1 MTILDGN
8 PDHNLPSLK
17 SMQAPEIDLFLD
29 YLDKVQQRTMRVVR
43 CIPSDKLDWS
53 CAEGRFSLGDLVR
66 HMGAIERY
74 MFGETI
80 QGKQSSYQGCGKE
93 LADGL
98 DEVIHFKQE
107 MDRQTVEIIRALGS
121 EGMTRKCTTPD
132 GASITAWKWL
142 RLMVEHEIHHR
153 GQIYIYLSI
162 LGVAAPPLYG
172 LTSEQVKERSVKA
185 G

>member
-1 MTILDGN
+1 MNPGDLDV
-8 PDHNLPSLK
+8 
-17 SMQAPEIDLFLD
+17 FLD
-29 YLDKVQQRTMRVVR
+29 YLDKVQQRTIRVAR
-43 CIPSDKLDWS
+43 CIPADKLDWS
-53 CAEGRFSLGDLVR
+53 YAEGKFSLGDLVR

-80 QGKQSSYQGCGKE
+80 QGKQSRYQGCGKE

-98 DEVIHFKQE
+98 DEVTRFKQE
-107 MDRQTVEIIRALGS
+107 MDRQTVAIIRALGP

-132 GASITAWKWL
+132 GASITVWKWL

-162 LGVAAPPLYG
+162 LGLPSPPLYG
-172 LTSEQVKERSVKA
+172 LTSEQVKERSVTA
-185 G
+185 NGE